1 MFELKKASRQK
12 HSLVGFYFE
21 VSAFLKLTPIF
32 VPAEGRAGVPQ
43 GLALQVQLVPFH
55 QILASHQ
62 PQLGSRCWTSQNT
75 I

>member
-1 MFELKKASRQK
+1 MFQYVTKATMRMLKNEKFELKKISRQRD
-12 HSLVGFYFE
+12 SLVGFYFE

-55 QILASHQ
+55 Q
-62 PQLGSRCWTSQNT
+62 
-75 I
+75 